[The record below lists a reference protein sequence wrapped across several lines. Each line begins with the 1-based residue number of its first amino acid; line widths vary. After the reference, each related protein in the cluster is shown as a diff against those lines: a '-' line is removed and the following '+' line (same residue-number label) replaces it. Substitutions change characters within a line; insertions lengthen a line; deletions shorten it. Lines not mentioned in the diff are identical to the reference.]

1 MRKKTTSLAVIMAL
15 VLVTLLS
22 GFTNYS
28 GIGNVSYEAS
38 QKIGPGTTYT
48 YMVGDNE
55 AAGGIVSAHVIDAD
69 VVSGK
74 VKPYV
79 YNGLV
84 RKTYTLSSMSNI
96 ISNEGYKVV
105 AGVNADIYDMSTGSS
120 RGAVIHDGILYTG
133 GYQTGYLIS
142 FDKTGKASV
151 STQNINYKVSYQKY
165 VYETVEVPAASST
178 TGDSAGTDGGSGTAT
193 ENSSTTEVKTEVK
206 TVVQDAVTNAGYF
219 NVPHGGANAL
229 HIFNSRYSDTT
240 KTSGTCAEVVLT
252 LKEGSRA
259 DLKIGSVIEA
269 VVSSVNPKTNSTAI
283 KDNQLVLSA
292 NSASASY
299 NDLCN
304 IVPGSTVTISVT
316 TDEGSPLVNATEAVG
331 VYNVLA
337 YNGTV
342 WTTDKTLNPRTCI
355 GIKSD
360 GSMVLFVVDG
370 RQSTVSKGM
379 NAVDITSYL
388 MSRGCVTVVNMDGGG
403 STTLVARDEP
413 GISDSAKLVN
423 SPSDK
428 SQRSITNALFF
439 VYTTQD
445 SAGAAGIAVYP
456 ENTLLLPGMSV
467 QLSSYGVNSL
477 YEKAALPGAVT
488 YSVDSAYGTVN
499 SSGVFTADKNASGEA
514 VITATSGELTGAAK
528 VTIVKDITFGLNKTS
543 ATLGAGESYDFN
555 VTSVRYGNSQVLYRD
570 NVFTWSCSPEI
581 GTVDQNGLF
590 KATDQIG
597 EFSGK
602 VTVSAGNKSFDI
614 SVKVE
619 SSGDFKDISSHWAK
633 SYITELVNAGIIKG
647 MTATE
652 FQPDGNLTR
661 AQFLTLLS
669 KISGNDDVSVAP
681 AASFGDVA
689 KGSWYYDCVNW
700 GVANGIVKGMG
711 DGSFAPDANVSRE
724 QMCVMLNNYYTYKG
738 IQWENAEAEL
748 SFSDKKLVSDWALA
762 SVKKVVSEGI
772 MSGRTDG
779 SFDPLGKAT
788 RAEAAKIIYLVKEI
802 YEYQMTD

>member
-1 MRKKTTSLAVIMAL
+1 MRKKTTSLAIIMAL

-28 GIGNVSYEAS
+28 GIGDVSYEAS

-48 YMVGDNE
+48 YMVGNNS
-55 AAGGIVSAHVIDAD
+55 AAGGIVSVHVIDAD

-105 AGVNADIYDMSTGSS
+105 AGVNADIYDMSTAST
-120 RGAVIHDGILYTG
+120 RGAVVHDGILYTG
-133 GYQTGYLIS
+133 GYQTGYLLS
-142 FDKTGKASV
+142 FDQSGKASV
-151 STQNINYKVSYQKY
+151 STQKINYSVKYQKY
-165 VYETVEVPAASST
+165 VYENVAATPSEGQT
-178 TGDSAGTDGGSGTAT
+178 TDAADTT
-193 ENSSTTEVKTEVK
+193 NTEVKTEVK
-206 TVVQDAVTNAGYF
+206 TSIQDAVTNAGYF

-229 HIFNSRYSDTT
+229 HIFNSRYADTT

-269 VVSSVNPKTNSTAI
+269 VVSSVNPKTKSTAI

-292 NSASASY
+292 NSSSASY

-304 IVPGSTVTISVT
+304 MVPGSTVTISVT
-316 TDEGSPLVNATEAVG
+316 TDEGSPLANAKEAVG

-370 RQSTVSKGM
+370 RQNTVSRGM
-379 NAVDITSYL
+379 NAIDITSYL
-388 MSRGCVTVVNMDGGG
+388 MSLGCVTVVNMDGGG
-403 STTLVARDEP
+403 STTIVARDEP
-413 GISDSAKLVN
+413 GISDSAELIN

-456 ENTLLLPGMSV
+456 VSTLMLPGMSV

-477 YEKAALPGAVT
+477 YEKASLPGAVT
-488 YSVDSAYGTVN
+488 YSVDSAYGTVDA
-499 SSGVFTADKNASGEA
+499 SGVFTADKNASGEA
-514 VITATSGELTGAAK
+514 VITATSGELTGTAK
-528 VTIVKDITFGLNKTS
+528 VNIVKDITFGLNKTS
-543 ATLGAGESYDFN
+543 ATLGAGESCDFN

-570 NVFTWSCSPEI
+570 DLFTWSCSPEI
-581 GTVDQNGLF
+581 GTIDQNGLF

-602 VTVSAGNKSFDI
+602 ITVAAGNKSFDI
-614 SVKVE
+614 AVKVE
-619 SSGDFKDISSHWAK
+619 SSGEFKDISSHWAK
-633 SYITELVNAGIIKG
+633 LYINELVNAGIIKG
-647 MTATE
+647 MTATA

-669 KISGNDDVSVAP
+669 KISGNDDVTAAP
-681 AASFGDVA
+681 AASFSDVA

-738 IQWENAEAEL
+738 IQWENSETEL
-748 SFSDKKLVSDWALA
+748 TFSDKKLVSDWALA
-762 SVKKVVSEGI
+762 SVKKVVSEDI

-788 RAEAAKIIYLVKEI
+788 RAEAAKIVYLVKEI